1 MVPVNRILTQRAL
14 DISKNFHLF
23 LKVGP
28 RKPQEIQI
36 VLGSYVGYVRTHVSK
51 SGVPKTLI
59 KTQIVSENSVFF
71 IQLTKH
77 NGIVKLLAKK
87 HIRF

>member
-14 DISKNFHLF
+14 DISKNFHQF

-28 RKPQEIQI
+28 KKPQEIQI

-51 SGVPKTLI
+51 SGVPNTLI
-59 KTQIVSENSVFF
+59 KTRIVSENSVFF